1 MCNQFRQLYYIYKS
15 NIMKRL
21 LLVLAVILALSF
33 TAKKFKM
40 KKENLVYIP
49 AGTFYLNEDTISVM
63 SMYMSPT
70 EVTNA
75 EYKLFLNDLKKQ
87 GRTEDLKMA
96 MVDSLLWNQLYPNSS
111 APQHYVKY
119 YFNHPAL
126 SDHPVVNIS
135 KEAVNL
141 YCVWYTKQMLAKYP
155 GSNFNDF
162 RLPSKLEW
170 IYAAKGGLK
179 GSPYPWGGP
188 GIRNQEGQHLAN
200 YYVVGDHNISKDKNG
215 NMDVVKPNNFLFT
228 NEFHNSIFTL
238 TLTEHVKAFNPNG
251 YGLYNMSGN
260 VNEMVF
266 DENVVLGGDW
276 ESCGHDIRVTSEKEY
291 TKANPLTGFRM
302 VSTYIPVR

>member
-96 MVDSLLWNQLYPNSS
+96 MVDSTQWAIFNKGPLRTDVSP
-111 APQHYVKY
+111 
-119 YFNHPAL
+119 YFNN
-126 SDHPVVNIS
+126 SRYQNYPVINIT
-135 KEAVNL
+135 KEGAAL
-141 YCVWYTKQMLAKYP
+141 YCVWYTRKIRLKYP
-155 GSNFNDF
+155 EINFNDF

-170 IYAAKGGLK
+170 IYAAKGGLNR
-179 GSPYPWGGP
+179 SPYPWGGMYV
-188 GIRNQEGQHLAN
+188 RNSKGKYLAN
-200 YYVVGDHNISKDKNG
+200 FVHIGNRNIRKNKDGKYVIIENTDLDYLSLCGGTGSLA
-215 NMDVVKPNNFLFT
+215 PALSYF
-228 NEFHNSIFTL
+228 
-238 TLTEHVKAFNPNG
+238 PNG
-251 YGLYNMSGN
+251 YGLYNMAGN
-260 VNEMVF
+260 VNEIVS
-266 DENVVLGGDW
+266 DEDAVMGGDW
-276 ESCGHDIRVTSEKEY
+276 KSGGNEIKVTSEKQY
-291 TKANPLTGFRM
+291 TNANPLTGFRM
-302 VSTYIPVR
+302 VSTYSPVR